1 MSRVPGPA
9 LETLER
15 KDGTLT
21 SAIIPDV
28 CFQNPRDIE
37 RGFSVHR
44 VCVCTPNRARSP
56 DSPSSS
62 ESSSSSESWS
72 SVGDCAVSR
81 GSYCFGGTL
90 ISSKENIS
98 MSLSGAKEGDVGEG
112 GAIAFWVLVR
122 EL

>member
-44 VCVCTPNRARSP
+44 VCVCTPSSARSP
-56 DSPSSS
+56 DSP
-62 ESSSSSESWS
+62 SSSSSESWS

-81 GSYCFGGTL
+81 GSYCFGDTL

-112 GAIAFWVLVR
+112 GAIAFWVSMR